1 MCCNPPSSQQLFA
14 KWTRNSGCFRIWHVL
29 GDGFGSIG
37 ILKKVSWLLKEW
49 SGFVSCASLVFFSE
63 ACKHLHSIDSLDQ
76 KLRTHKFGACVQS
89 NLYKQ
94 VNLTCHNFFGG
105 FKLYMSQWNYLA
117 NSNHAEFFY
126 LHPDPFY
133 VTMPNIIF
141 SILSPNPTEQRAGRI
156 NPYTH
161 PYNKNAKWIFLI
173 SRFLTSYLISGVLN

>member
-94 VNLTCHNFFGG
+94 VNLTCHNGITLLILIMPNFSIYTLTPF
-105 FKLYMSQWNYLA
+105 MSPCLISY
-117 NSNHAEFFY
+117 F
-126 LHPDPFY
+126 PFY
-133 VTMPNIIF
+133 HQTLRNRGRGE
-141 SILSPNPTEQRAGRI
+141 STHTLILTIKMQNE
-156 NPYTH
+156 Y
-161 PYNKNAKWIFLI
+161 FL
-173 SRFLTSYLISGVLN
+173 FLDFWPHI